1 MSDADKRRYIQVVM
15 LGLPRDTRL
24 ADAAI
29 FFYHA
34 EVPMDVARGYLETL
48 ARKMK

>member
-1 MSDADKRRYIQVVM
+1 MHDKRRYIQVVL
-15 LGLPRDTRL
+15 LGLPRDPRL

-34 EVPMDVARGYLETL
+34 EVPMDEARGYLETL

>member
-1 MSDADKRRYIQVVM
+1 MTDKRRYIQVVL
-15 LGLPRDTRL
+15 LGMPRDPRL
-24 ADAAI
+24 ADAAL

-34 EVPMDVARGYLETL
+34 EVPMNEARGYLETL

>member
-1 MSDADKRRYIQVVM
+1 MNDKRRYIQVVL
-15 LGLPRDTRL
+15 LGMPHDPRL

-34 EVPMDVARGYLETL
+34 EVPMDVARGYLETI
-48 ARKMK
+48 ARKLK